1 MKSTLCKCGSLLI
14 HLYLVPDKITCG
26 CLPPLHIG
34 VHGVL
39 VLEDTLDRIAKSVQY
54 IGCELH
60 DRGTNLDSQE
70 RLQNASLLF
79 YQDQSWELPCIL
91 SSIEGPSLEL
101 KWP

>member
-1 MKSTLCKCGSLLI
+1 MKPTLCKCGNLLI
-14 HLYLVPDKITCG
+14 RLYLVPYSITCG
-26 CLPPLHIG
+26 CLPALHTG
-34 VHGVL
+34 VHGVPL
-39 VLEDTLDRIAKSVQY
+39 LEDTLDRIAQSIEY

-91 SSIEGPSLEL
+91 YSIEGPSLEL